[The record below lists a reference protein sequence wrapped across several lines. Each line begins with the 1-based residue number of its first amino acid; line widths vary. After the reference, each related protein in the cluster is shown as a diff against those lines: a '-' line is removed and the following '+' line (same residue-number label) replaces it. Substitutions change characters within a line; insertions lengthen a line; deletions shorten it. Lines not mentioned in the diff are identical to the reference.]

1 MAASAGL
8 DDPTEVHPSA
18 DSRWGALA
26 YPNYRRYWFA
36 AIIRVFGIQFR
47 FIGAGW
53 LVAVELDQSSF
64 WLGVVWLATSLPTI
78 VLSIPAGSLADR
90 TEPYRLLLISQ
101 VLSFAGHLVLGLL
114 IVTDVVALWMVVIW
128 AVSTGSF
135 AALAA
140 PSMSALL
147 PRLIDRR
154 AMSSAVALNSGV
166 WGAMRIVGPALSGI
180 LIAVVGTGQAF
191 FVAAATM
198 AISVGVLLT
207 IRLGPRPA
215 LPASVAQSGVMVGFR
230 FIWSRP
236 LFLSII
242 GLSFFASVFGSSY
255 VVLLP
260 IFAED
265 LLEVGSTGFGFMEA
279 AAGIGAL
286 AGTYAVLRNGIGARP
301 GVIMLATAAAFGV
314 LIALFSATDTL
325 ILAAALLLMA
335 GLMEEAYLVIGMTIL
350 QLAVPDQ
357 LRGRVM
363 GIWTMT
369 YFLAAVGGFLAGIA
383 AEFLGVRIT
392 IAAGSLTVT
401 AFALVIFF
409 ATSELRAVRGDDFVE
424 ETLDLGGAAE
434 ADAPG
439 EPATAG

>member
-1 MAASAGL
+1 MTAGAA
-8 DDPTEVHPSA
+8 TER
-18 DSRWGALA
+18 SRWGALA

-53 LVAVELDQSSF
+53 LVAAELDQSPF

-101 VLSFAGHLVLGLL
+101 ILSFGGHFVLGLL
-114 IVTDVVALWMVVIW
+114 IVTDVVALWMVVVW
-128 AVSTGSF
+128 AVATGSF

-147 PRLIDRR
+147 PRLIERE
-154 AMSSAVALNSGV
+154 AMASAVALNSGV
-166 WGAMRIVGPALSGI
+166 WGAMRIAGPGLSGV
-180 LIAVVGTGQAF
+180 LIALVGTGQAF

-198 AISVGVLLT
+198 GISVVVLLT
-207 IRLGPRPA
+207 IKLAPRTSAPA
-215 LPASVAQSGVMVGFR
+215 TEAQSGVMAGFR

-236 LFLSII
+236 LFLSVI

-265 LLEVGSTGFGFMEA
+265 LLEVGAEGFGFMEA
-279 AAGIGAL
+279 AAGVGAL
-286 AGTYAVLRNGIGARP
+286 VGTYVILRNGIGARP
-301 GVIMLATAAAFGV
+301 GVIMLVTSAVFGV
-314 LIALFSATDTL
+314 LIALFSASDTL
-325 ILAAALLLMA
+325 LLAAALLLLA
-335 GLMEEAYLVIGMTIL
+335 GLMEEAYLVIGMTVV

-357 LRGRVM
+357 FRGRVM
-363 GIWTMT
+363 GVWTMT
-369 YFLAAVGGFLAGIA
+369 YFLAAVGGFLAGIV
-383 AEFLGVRIT
+383 AEFIGVRAT
-392 IAAGSLTVT
+392 IAAGALTVT
-401 AFALVIFF
+401 AFSLVLYFG
-409 ATSELRAVRGDDFVE
+409 TTELRALRGDSIVE
-424 ETLDLGGAAE
+424 EVLDDEDAKKPGTEPVAA
-434 ADAPG
+434 G
-439 EPATAG
+439 

>member
-1 MAASAGL
+1 MTSDSKTAES
-8 DDPTEVHPSA
+8 S
-18 DSRWGALA
+18 SRWGALS

-36 AIIRVFGIQFR
+36 AIVRVFGIQFR

-53 LVAVELDQSSF
+53 LVAVELDQSPF
-64 WLGVVWLATSLPTI
+64 WLGMVWLATSLPTI
-78 VLSIPAGSLADR
+78 VLSIPAGALADR
-90 TEPYRLLLISQ
+90 TEPFRLLLISQ
-101 VLSFAGHLVLGLL
+101 ILSFAGHFLLGLL
-114 IVTDVVALWMVVIW
+114 IVTDVVTLWMVLVW

-147 PRLIDRR
+147 PRLIERK

-180 LIAVVGTGQAF
+180 LIALVGTGQAF

-198 AISVGVLLT
+198 GISVGVLLR
-207 IRLGPRPA
+207 IKLAPRTSAPLTA
-215 LPASVAQSGVMVGFR
+215 AQSGVMAGFR

-260 IFAED
+260 IFAEE
-265 LLEVGSTGFGFMEA
+265 LLEVGPWGFGFMES
-279 AAGIGAL
+279 AAGVGAI
-286 AGTYAVLRNGIGARP
+286 AGTYVILRNGIGVRP
-301 GVIMLATAAAFGV
+301 GVIMLVTAAIFGV
-314 LIALFSATDTL
+314 LIAMFSATDTL
-325 ILAAALLLMA
+325 LLAAALLLLA
-335 GLMEEAYLVIGMTIL
+335 GLMEEAYLVIGMTVL

-357 LRGRVM
+357 FRGRVM

-383 AEFLGVRIT
+383 AEFVGVRVT
-392 IAAGSLTVT
+392 IAAGALTVT
-401 AFALVIFF
+401 AFSLVVYF
-409 ATSELRAVRGDDFVE
+409 ATSELRRLRGDEIVE
-424 ETLDLGGAAE
+424 ETLEDELTSE
-434 ADAPG
+434 VRS
-439 EPATAG
+439 EPVVAG